1 MKETIEK
8 FYTAFAAKDPEGM
21 VACYHKD
28 IHFEDPAF
36 GVLKGEQAGSMWR
49 MLCNSQKEK
58 EFCVTFSDITYT
70 EGKGTAHWEA
80 QYEFSATGR
89 KVHNKINAFFEFED
103 GKIIKHIDSFSLR
116 RWASQAMGIK
126 GFLIGGTR
134 FFKNKLQEKTK
145 HALAAYMAKQN
156 DSL

>member
-1 MKETIEK
+1 MKETIEQ
-8 FYTAFAAKDPEGM
+8 FYTAFAAKDPDAM

-36 GVLKGEQAGSMWR
+36 GVLKGEKAGQMWH
-49 MLCNSQKEK
+49 MLCNSQKGK
-58 EFCVTFSDITYT
+58 EFHVTFSNVTYQ
-70 EGKGTAHWEA
+70 EEKGTARWEA

-89 KVHNKINAFFEFED
+89 KVHNKIKASFEFKD
-103 GKIIKHIDSFSLR
+103 DKIIKHIDSFSLR
-116 RWASQAMGIK
+116 TWASQAMGFK

-145 HALAAYMAKQN
+145 HALERYMAKQKE
-156 DSL
+156 S

>member
-1 MKETIEK
+1 MNIIET
-8 FYTAFAAKDPEGM
+8 FYTAFAAKDPDVM

-36 GVLKGEQAGSMWR
+36 GVLKGEKVGQMWR
-49 MLCNSQKEK
+49 MLCASQKGK
-58 EFCVTFSDITYT
+58 EFHVTFSDITYH
-70 EGKGTAHWEA
+70 EGKGTARWEA

-89 KVHNKINAFFEFED
+89 NIHHKIKASFEFKD

-116 RWASQAMGIK
+116 SWAHQAMGFK

-134 FFKNKLQEKTK
+134 FFKNKLQQKTTR
-145 HALAAYMAKQN
+145 ALDTYMAKQN
-156 DSL
+156 D

>member
-1 MKETIEK
+1 MKETIEQ
-8 FYTAFAAKDPEGM
+8 FYTAFAAKDPDAM

-36 GVLKGEQAGSMWR
+36 GVLKGEKAGQMWH
-49 MLCNSQKEK
+49 MLCNSQKGK
-58 EFCVTFSDITYT
+58 EFHVTFSNVTYQ
-70 EGKGTAHWEA
+70 EEKGTARWEA

-89 KVHNKINAFFEFED
+89 KVHNKIKTSFEFKD
-103 GKIIKHIDSFSLR
+103 DKIIKHIDSFSLR
-116 RWASQAMGIK
+116 TWASQAMGFK

-145 HALAAYMAKQN
+145 HALEKYMAKQKE
-156 DSL
+156 S